1 MIVNQ
6 ITSGEMFNQNTSTDT
21 KIAVLEERLS
31 AYELMMKRIDEAIQ
45 LMGKANSN
53 ISKMLAVHEERIE
66 QCGRSD
72 DYIGRVIEELK
83 LENRDQYNT
92 VSERI
97 DTIENEVKE
106 IGKIKWMTVGCG
118 VLLAVLTTA
127 FSTLASGWWTPSE
140 MQLQRQGH
148 LHQQNVAD

>member
-1 MIVNQ
+1 
-6 ITSGEMFNQNTSTDT
+6 MFNNNTSADT

-31 AYELMMKRIDEAIQ
+31 SYEVMMRKIDEAIQ
-45 LMGKANSN
+45 LMGKTSQN
-53 ISKMLAVHEERIE
+53 ISKMLAVHDERIE
-66 QCGRSD
+66 QCHKAD
-72 DYIGRVIEELK
+72 DYIGRLVEELK
-83 LENRDQYNT
+83 LENKDQHEA

-97 DTIENEVKE
+97 DKIEMEVKE

-140 MQLQRQGH
+140 MQVHRQGH
-148 LHQQNVAD
+148 LHQQNVPD

>member
-1 MIVNQ
+1 
-6 ITSGEMFNQNTSTDT
+6 MFNQSSNET
-21 KIAVLEERLS
+21 KIAVLEERLTS
-31 AYELMMKRIDEAIQ
+31 YEVMMKKIDEVIQ
-45 LMGKANSN
+45 IMGKTSQN
-53 ISKMLAVHEERIE
+53 ISKMLAVHDERIE
-66 QCGRSD
+66 QCGRAD
-72 DYIGRVIEELK
+72 DYISRVIEELRT
-83 LENRDQYNT
+83 ENKEQHEV

-97 DTIENEVKE
+97 NKIEEDVQE

-148 LHQQNVAD
+148 LHQQNVPD